1 MQQENSCATHFVIYA
16 DGSCKRNPGPGAA
29 AVVIVDAQGEI
40 IKEFVKAMPNTTNN
54 RMELAAV
61 IGALKA
67 VPKGNLVLVSD
78 SQYVVKGIT
87 EWLPGWKA
95 RGWMTSQKRPVEN
108 QDLWMELDML
118 AKAHIGKLEWRWVRG
133 HNGTP
138 GNERA
143 DELAQA
149 AAEELNARS

>member
-1 MQQENSCATHFVIYA
+1 MQTYHIYA

-29 AVVIVDAQGEI
+29 AVVITSPEGEI
-40 IKEFVKAMPNTTNN
+40 IKEFVHAVPHTTNN
-54 RMELAAV
+54 RMELTAV

-67 VPKGNLVLVSD
+67 IPSGHVTMITD

-87 EWLPGWKA
+87 EWIRGWKV
-95 RGWMTSQKRPVEN
+95 RGWVNSQKKPVEN

-118 AKAHIGKLEWRWVRG
+118 ASTHDGPLVWKWVRG
-133 HNGTP
+133 HAGTP

-143 DELAQA
+143 DALAQQA
-149 AAEELNARS
+149 ATELIK